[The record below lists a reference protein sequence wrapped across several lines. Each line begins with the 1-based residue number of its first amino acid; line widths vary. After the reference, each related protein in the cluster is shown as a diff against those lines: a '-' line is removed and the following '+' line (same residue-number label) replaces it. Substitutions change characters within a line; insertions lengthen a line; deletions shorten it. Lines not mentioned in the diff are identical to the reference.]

1 MCYTRRIRRHVQH
14 QENIVQFLK
23 NLIPVVTRVLVSF
36 LEFKSSSLHVLYMFR
51 TEENKKMK
59 PSQGKIRISLK
70 VPNFFFFFGEP
81 GGLGSAL
88 DQHSPCLL
96 QCKLK
101 KKNHYYFW
109 SKSKFPTRVFFF
121 FRILSILTYTH
132 GERGKC
138 FLKKLTEVYI
148 QNGLTL
154 KYTIQALN
162 LFNSHSFSNVRLIH
176 CFFF

>member
-1 MCYTRRIRRHVQH
+1 
-14 QENIVQFLK
+14 
-23 NLIPVVTRVLVSF
+23 
-36 LEFKSSSLHVLYMFR
+36 MFR

-101 KKNHYYFW
+101 KKKNHYYFW

-121 FRILSILTYTH
+121 
-132 GERGKC
+132 
-138 FLKKLTEVYI
+138 
-148 QNGLTL
+148 
-154 KYTIQALN
+154 
-162 LFNSHSFSNVRLIH
+162 
-176 CFFF
+176 

>member
-1 MCYTRRIRRHVQH
+1 MYSICLGLKKTRKWNHH
-14 QENIVQFLK
+14 KEKLGYLLK
-23 NLIPVVTRVLVSF
+23 CLI
-36 LEFKSSSLHVLYMFR
+36 
-51 TEENKKMK
+51 
-59 PSQGKIRISLK
+59 
-70 VPNFFFFFGEP
+70 FFFFFGEP

-101 KKNHYYFW
+101 KKKNHYYFW
-109 SKSKFPTRVFFF
+109 SKSKFPTRGFFF

-176 CFFF
+176 CFFFWEY